1 VLENSPNDD
10 LITGILDRFSP
21 NQIDPATIQ
30 LDIEGML
37 DPRSEE
43 FKQAVRLTPAT
54 LASYRTKGRWI
65 AAEHLMMVSSIL
77 ATDISQGGARI
88 IVEVPPRHGKSELIS
103 VHTPIWFEEK
113 FPWAHTILAT
123 YAADFSAGFGRRVRD
138 AFLTNEDD
146 FLKTRI
152 RDDAQGVS
160 HFITTEGG
168 SMTSVGIGGPITGRG
183 AHLLIVDDYIK
194 NWAEASSPT
203 VLESIFNWF
212 ITTAYTRLEPGGSVV
227 ILATRWVIDDLI
239 GRLKAADK
247 DHMWTVIRMPAIA
260 EAGDLLNRKPGEA
273 LWPERYPLEV
283 LRKIE
288 GLLGDYMWSALYQQ
302 NPKKIGDTK
311 ADVEQIR
318 IWENLPTHQSLWRK
332 IRSWDLAA
340 TDTKKA
346 DWSVG
351 SLVGTDGRPGSSTA
365 TTCVMDMVRRQL
377 TPAPLETLIRETAE
391 ADGTDV
397 PIVLEQE
404 PGSSGKIA
412 AQHIATNVL
421 RGFKVKINPSGG
433 NNKWIR
439 NQPYIAAVSHGRIA
453 FIRASWNETAKKEL
467 KDFPSST
474 QHDDTVDSVGQGFN
488 ELHQTKILTPTWGR
502 DRDESPQVIRGTGRR
517 LVKGVVFGRSY

>member
-1 VLENSPNDD
+1 MAETSETNID
-10 LITGILDRFSP
+10 IAGILDNFAP
-21 NQIDPATIQ
+21 NSVDPATIQ

-54 LASYRTKGRWI
+54 LASYRTRGRWV
-65 AAEHLMMVSSIL
+65 AAEHLLYVSSIL
-77 ATDISQGGARI
+77 ATEISQGDARI
-88 IVEVPPRHGKSELIS
+88 IVELPPRHGKSELIS

-146 FLKTRI
+146 FLNTKI

-183 AHLLIVDDYIK
+183 AHLLVIDDYIK

-203 VLESIFNWF
+203 VLDSIFNWF

-239 GRLKAADK
+239 GRLKAQDK

-260 EAGDLLNRKPGEA
+260 EAGDLLNRNPGEA
-273 LWPERYPLEV
+273 LWPQRYPLHV
-283 LRKIE
+283 LQKIKVI
-288 GLLGDYMWSALYQQ
+288 LGDYMWSALYQQ
-302 NPKKIGDTK
+302 APKKVGDTK
-311 ADVEQIR
+311 ANVEMLR
-318 IWENLPTHQSLWRK
+318 IWDMIPTHKSLWRWV
-332 IRSWDLAA
+332 RSWDLAA
-340 TDTKKA
+340 TDNKKA
-346 DWSVG
+346 DWTVG
-351 SLVGTDGRPGSSTA
+351 SLMCTDGRPGSSTA
-365 TTCVMDMVRRQL
+365 VTCVADMVRDQL
-377 TPAPLETLIRETAE
+377 TPDKVEDLLLKTAQ

-397 PIVLEQE
+397 PIVIEQE

-412 AQHIATNVL
+412 AQHLATNVL
-421 RGFKVKINPSGG
+421 RGFKVKISPSGG
-433 NNKWIR
+433 LNKWIR
-439 NQPYIAAVSHGRIA
+439 NQPYVAAVSHGRVA
-453 FIRASWNETAKKEL
+453 MIRADWNEVHKKEL
-467 KDFPSST
+467 KDFPST
-474 QHDDTVDSVGQGFN
+474 TTNDDTVDSVGQGFN
-488 ELHQTKILTPTWGR
+488 ELHQAKILTPTWGR
-502 DRDESPQVIRGTGRR
+502 DVDNPTSPERVIRGVGRR
-517 LVKGVVFGRSY
+517 LVKGVVW